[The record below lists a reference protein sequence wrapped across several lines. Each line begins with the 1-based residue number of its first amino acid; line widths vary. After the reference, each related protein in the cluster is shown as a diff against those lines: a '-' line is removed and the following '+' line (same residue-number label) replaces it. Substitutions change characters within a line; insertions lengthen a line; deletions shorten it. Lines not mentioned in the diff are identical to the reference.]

1 MLLGATAAGCA
12 KDDAPP
18 KLGDEPVG
26 QVREELGIPGT
37 ERAIPLRFIKMY
49 NAGAPDAIN
58 DADMYAGL
66 REMVDVANSVF
77 KPAGVQFY
85 IRAMVDCSTH
95 PGFEFQYADVRSDV
109 QGGNEIVSFAE
120 AKVDLACPFPGIAN
134 SQDPGLG
141 SNYEYF
147 WMDWAT
153 MQYAS
158 ESEIVVWLHKYADH
172 CNGILPWAG
181 RGLHMKAR
189 SLIHGQGDRQ
199 LLAHELGH
207 TLGLAHSYDLVDY
220 VAGAGKVNPST
231 GQAFRMSDFW
241 DMVYKPG
248 TSAGNPH
255 VFFNDRASA
264 AAQENAGSTLQPV
277 HTRCYVFGSW
287 INKCS
292 FLSGPDRVRCE
303 VGQCFGSYWETYDS
317 PPDQKLKGL
326 AFNFPT
332 GVGVNVMSFLNDSR
346 HYEQAISASQAR
358 VIRSYLRHETVID
371 EYETAGHLGST
382 HGRTRLGTYVHR
394 EPAAELD
401 FNGDNRR
408 DIAWWIPPTAT
419 ESYGWMHVRLS
430 PDFNTTISLPF
441 IGSKPGDIPVP
452 ADYDGDGRTNLALY
466 RPGGGPTGD
475 DPWNPQSYWRRCT
488 SPATLTSTACM
499 MPTSVQFGDR
509 HDVPLPGLDFD
520 GNSATGHFAVYRPVA
535 SGRFIWAPVTNPA
548 ATTVV
553 WMGNEKSVP
562 LAGLIDDDY
571 KTDVV
576 IYQPEGAYF
585 LMARSAQSWAV
596 NESNIRM
603 FPSSLVGGAPG
614 TAEARSAG
622 VVVRG
627 MVTHRFAG
635 RYFFGNPAYEPRMA
649 FSVFSPYDGTWH
661 VNWTPLSSSS
671 PSPACQWGTY
681 RDLPLGG
688 IGSSAYM
695 GLSTAYSQLAVYR
708 SDNSVPG
715 ADARLAFRNSICGS
729 SLPTRYPSTGTSRSM
744 VFSVRNMTGDALP
757 EIVVVD
763 PDQSTAQF
771 LTSESGYANS
781 TYGASTLPIIQ
792 LGNQRA
798 VFL

>member
-1 MLLGATAAGCA
+1 
-12 KDDAPP
+12 
-18 KLGDEPVG
+18 
-26 QVREELGIPGT
+26 
-37 ERAIPLRFIKMY
+37 MY
-49 NAGAPDAIN
+49 NAANEIPPSLPFSDAIN

-95 PGFEFQYADVRSDV
+95 PGFEFRYADVREAGQNGDL
-109 QGGNEIVSFAE
+109 EVSFAD
-120 AKVDLACPFPGIAN
+120 AKVDLACPFPGIVN
-134 SQDPGLG
+134 RPDPGLG
-141 SNYEYF
+141 SKYETF

-158 ESEIVVWLHKYADH
+158 ESEIVVWLHKYADIH
-172 CNGILPWAG
+172 WGLLPWAG
-181 RGLHMKAR
+181 RGLHIDATELAWISNPVQRKW
-189 SLIHGQGDRQ
+189 

-207 TLGLAHSYDLVDY
+207 TLGLSHSWDIADAY
-220 VAGAGKVNPST
+220 VAWGKVNPAT

-248 TSAGNPH
+248 RSAGNPH

-277 HTRCYVFGSW
+277 HTKCGA

-292 FLSGPDRVRCE
+292 FLSLPDRVRCE
-303 VGQCFGSYWETYDS
+303 VGQCSGTYWETYDS

-346 HYEQAISASQAR
+346 DFEQALSASQAR
-358 VIRSYLRHETVID
+358 VIRSYLRHETVMD
-371 EYETAGHLGST
+371 ENFSGHLGSM

-394 EPAAELD
+394 EPAAQLD

-408 DIAWWIPPTAT
+408 DIAWWVPPTAT
-419 ESYGWMHVRLS
+419 ESYGWMYVRLS
-430 PDFNTTISLPF
+430 PNFNTTISLPF
-441 IGSKPGDIPVP
+441 IGSRPGDIPVP

-475 DPWNPQSYWRRCT
+475 DPWNPLSYWRRCP
-488 SPATLTSTACM
+488 SPATLAWGDCLT
-499 MPTSVQFGDR
+499 PTSVQFGDR

-535 SGRFIWAPVTNPA
+535 SGRFIWAPVTNPTD
-548 ATTVV
+548 TTVV
-553 WMGNEKSVP
+553 WMGTERSVP

-576 IYQPEGAYF
+576 IYEPEGAYF
-585 LMARSAQSWAV
+585 LMARSAQSWDV
-596 NESNIRM
+596 NWSNIRW
-603 FPSSLVGGAPG
+603 FPSSLVGSAPG

-635 RYFFGNPAYEPRMA
+635 RYFFGNPWYEPRMA
-649 FSVFSPYDGTWH
+649 LSVFSPYDGTWH

-688 IGSSAYM
+688 IGSQASMRLSA
-695 GLSTAYSQLAVYR
+695 AYSQLAVYR

-715 ADARLAFRNSICGS
+715 ADARLDFRNSICGLAS
-729 SLPTRYPSTGTSRSM
+729 PTRHPSTGTSRSM
-744 VFSVRNMTGDALP
+744 VFSVRDMTGDALP
-757 EIVVVD
+757 EIVVVN

-781 TYGASTLPIIQ
+781 TYGGSSLPIIQ

-798 VFL
+798 VLL